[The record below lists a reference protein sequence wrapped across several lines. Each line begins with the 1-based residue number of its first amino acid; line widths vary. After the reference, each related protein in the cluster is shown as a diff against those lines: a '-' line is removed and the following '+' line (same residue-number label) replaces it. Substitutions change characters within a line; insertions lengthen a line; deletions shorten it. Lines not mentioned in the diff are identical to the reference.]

1 MFKGPE
7 PAAAP
12 WATVPAEPEQG
23 ERTLLPRKGPEPKTG
38 VGPRGP
44 STRADGAGL
53 QLVTGDR
60 SGVTAPE
67 PAVSQFPTRDR
78 TFALRSETAES

>member
-1 MFKGPE
+1 MFKGPAE

-38 VGPRGP
+38 SAQGVR
-44 STRADGAGL
+44 STLADGAGL

-67 PAVSQFPTRDR
+67 PAVSQFPSGSNLR
-78 TFALRSETAES
+78 LRSETAES